1 MYIQEIDVG
10 ILEKKDEG
18 QEPRMQ
24 GCVARDAH
32 DKGGRYRFDAR
43 RRPRPVEPSFS
54 VSKLCAT
61 PPPHFNDLPLP
72 PRCSCNWVPPTTLY
86 SLNML
91 AARSFASPA
100 RQCLRQAN
108 RSRWAPALSQVSFHV
123 IAGPHVCQSY
133 HQLSHVPL

>member
-18 QEPRMQ
+18 HEPRMQ

-61 PPPHFNDLPLP
+61 PPPHFNDLPLTP
-72 PRCSCNWVPPTTLY
+72 GV
-86 SLNML
+86 
-91 AARSFASPA
+91 AAIGSH
-100 RQCLRQAN
+100 Q
-108 RSRWAPALSQVSFHV
+108 
-123 IAGPHVCQSY
+123 
-133 HQLSHVPL
+133 QLSTRSICWLLVLSPRPRANACARPTAQDGRPHCPR